1 MVDLQQGWLRV
12 RDLPADVLNDMPDY
26 LRSAFAGAR
35 RFDFEVEMIC
45 AGVQVP
51 AHRRAARRLVL
62 VADDSDDPGERGPLG
77 FDLKAVGSDVRASR
91 RVFVISAQA
100 NHEIFAKAY
109 AAAVADLGK
118 GAACAVIIETD
129 RGLER
134 TWIRALASLRSCA
147 AIGANPRLRNVA

>member
-1 MVDLQQGWLRV
+1 
-12 RDLPADVLNDMPDY
+12 
-26 LRSAFAGAR
+26 
-35 RFDFEVEMIC
+35 
-45 AGVQVP
+45 VQVP

-77 FDLKAVGSDVRASR
+77 FDLKAVGTDVRASR

-129 RGLER
+129 RRLER
-134 TWIRALASLRSCA
+134 TWIRALTSLRSSA
-147 AIGANPRLRNVA
+147 AIGANPKLRNVA